1 VLILNKFNY
10 AKLHLVDLIKLIK
23 SKKDFCCKGILRLS
37 EQGLAQSFCLESGN
51 FYLYCKMSPKKILL
65 VEDEEH
71 LLKTIQLNLELEG
84 YAVIPAVT
92 GIEALKEFR
101 KNNFDLVILDV
112 MLPEINGFDVCEQIR
127 KENTLLPVLFLTA
140 QGSSSDRIRGL
151 KLGADDYLTKPFN
164 LEELLLRVQILL
176 NRIKITVTEKAL
188 EFYTFGDNAI
198 NFINYEIKGVNEQ
211 KIEITKREIAL
222 LKLLIEREGEVIS
235 REEILD
241 AVWGMD
247 VYPSSR
253 TIDNYIL
260 AFRKY
265 FEKNQKEPQHF
276 HSIRGVGY
284 KFIG

>member
-1 VLILNKFNY
+1 
-10 AKLHLVDLIKLIK
+10 
-23 SKKDFCCKGILRLS
+23 
-37 EQGLAQSFCLESGN
+37 
-51 FYLYCKMSPKKILL
+51 MSTKRILL

-84 YAVIPAVT
+84 YAVTSAVN
-92 GIEALKEFR
+92 GIDALKEFR
-101 KNNFDLVILDV
+101 KAHFDLVILDV
-112 MLPEINGFDVCEQIR
+112 MLPEMHGFEVCEEIR
-127 KENTLLPVLFLTA
+127 RENTRVAILFLTA
-140 QGSSSDRIRGL
+140 KSSGSDRVQGL

-176 NRIKITVTEKAL
+176 KRGNVAPAAQSMEV
-188 EFYTFGDNAI
+188 YTFGDNEI
-198 NFINYEIKGVNEQ
+198 NFKTYEIKGVDGQ
-211 KIEITKREIAL
+211 RTEITKREIAL
-222 LKLLIEREGEVIS
+222 LKLLIDKAGKVVS

-241 AVWGMD
+241 TVWGTD

-265 FEKNQKEPQHF
+265 FEKKQKEPEHF

-284 KFIG
+284 KFTE

>member
-1 VLILNKFNY
+1 
-10 AKLHLVDLIKLIK
+10 
-23 SKKDFCCKGILRLS
+23 
-37 EQGLAQSFCLESGN
+37 
-51 FYLYCKMSPKKILL
+51 MSTKRILL

-71 LLKTIQLNLELEG
+71 LLKTIRLNLELEG
-84 YAVIPAVT
+84 YAVTPAVN

-101 KNNFDLVILDV
+101 KAHFDLVILDV
-112 MLPEINGFDVCEQIR
+112 MLPEIHGFDVCEEIR
-127 KENTLLPVLFLTA
+127 KENTQLAILFLTA
-140 QGSSSDRIRGL
+140 KASGSDRVQGL

-176 NRIKITVTEKAL
+176 KRSSAAVPEKDL
-188 EFYTFGDNAI
+188 ELYRFGDNEI
-198 NFINYEIKGVNEQ
+198 NFKTFEIKGVDGQ
-211 KIEITKREIAL
+211 RVEITKREIAL
-222 LKLLIEREGEVIS
+222 LKLLIDRAGSVVS

-241 AVWGMD
+241 TVWGTD

-265 FEKNQKEPQHF
+265 FEKKQREPEHF

-284 KFIG
+284 KFTI

>member
-1 VLILNKFNY
+1 MS
-10 AKLHLVDLIKLIK
+10 AK
-23 SKKDFCCKGILRLS
+23 R
-37 EQGLAQSFCLESGN
+37 
-51 FYLYCKMSPKKILL
+51 ILL

-84 YAVIPAVT
+84 YTVT
-92 GIEALKEFR
+92 SAINGIEALKEFR
-101 KNNFDLVILDV
+101 KAHFDLVILDV
-112 MLPEINGFDVCEQIR
+112 MLPEMHGFDVCEEIR
-127 KENTLLPVLFLTA
+127 KENTRVAILFLTA
-140 QGSSSDRIRGL
+140 KSSGSDRVQGL

-176 NRIKITVTEKAL
+176 KRGNVAPAAQSMEV
-188 EFYTFGDNAI
+188 YTFGDNEI
-198 NFINYEIKGVNEQ
+198 NFKTYEIKGVDGQ
-211 KIEITKREIAL
+211 RTEITKREITL
-222 LKLLIEREGEVIS
+222 LKLLIDKAGKVVS

-241 AVWGMD
+241 TVWGTD

-265 FEKNQKEPQHF
+265 FEKKQKEPEHF

-284 KFIG
+284 KFTE